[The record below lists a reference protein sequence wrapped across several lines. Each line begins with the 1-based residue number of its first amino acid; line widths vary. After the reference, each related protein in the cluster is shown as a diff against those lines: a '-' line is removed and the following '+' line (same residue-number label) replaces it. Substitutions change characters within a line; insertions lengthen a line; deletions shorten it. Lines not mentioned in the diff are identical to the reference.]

1 MMRFLAAY
9 VVKGRM
15 QALLVAVVPALLS
28 LFLPPLS
35 YLSGAAVALVT
46 LRMGVQQGLMLIL
59 GAVVTVGLFG
69 QLLMQ
74 NPMGGMAFALGLWLP
89 VWGLALSLRRT
100 ASQERSLVLATLF
113 GVMAIAAFHLGTEDP
128 VQWWSGL
135 LQEALQGSLEQLGEA
150 ERAQLTAN
158 LQVIASL
165 MTGGAAAALSASLIG
180 SLLLGRWWQA
190 MLYNPGGFGEE
201 FRTIRLGQARSLLAL
216 LLLGAVLLI
225 GGGQLFQDL
234 FTVMLVPFVIQG
246 IAVVH
251 ALVRSRGAHNGWLIA
266 LYVLLLLPPTTGHMA
281 LLLAFAGAVDN
292 WFDFRTYF
300 GPKGG
305 AGNE

>member
-46 LRMGVQQGLMLIL
+46 LRMGVQQGLLLIL
-59 GAVVTVGLFG
+59 GAVVILGLFG

-74 NPMGGMAFALGLWLP
+74 NPMAGLIFALGLWLP

-113 GVMAIAAFHLGTEDP
+113 GVMAVAAFHLGTEDP
-128 VQWWSGL
+128 VQWWNSL
-135 LQEALQGSLEQLGEA
+135 LQDALQGTLEQLGEA
-150 ERAQLTAN
+150 ERSQFTAN
-158 LQVIASL
+158 LQAIATL

-201 FRTIRLGQARSLLAL
+201 FRTIRLGQTRSLLAL
-216 LLLGAVLLI
+216 LLLGAVLLL
-225 GGGQLFQDL
+225 GGGQLFQDI

-251 ALVRSRGAHNGWLIA
+251 ALVKSRGANSGWLAA
-266 LYVLLLLPPTTGHMA
+266 LYVLLFVATGQMA